1 MEVLL
6 PITTTVKGNREQDGS
21 RTTRQ
26 EQDVSEEPADLE
38 PVTPAKGLPRTS
50 GGVQS
55 VERSVALLETLADLG
70 GRAGLTEIAARTR
83 LPLPTIHR
91 LLRTLTDLG
100 LVRRTDGRQYAL
112 GPRLVPLGEG
122 ASAQLGGFALPFLDR
137 LVKEIGETAN
147 LAMYER
153 DGAVY
158 LAQAQSSHS
167 MRMFTQVGN
176 HVDAHCT
183 GVGKA
188 LLAYMAEDVV
198 DGIIGRAGMTRLT
211 DTTITEPAE
220 LHAELARIRERGYA
234 VDDGEREIGVRC
246 LAVRVPVQGASLALS
261 VSGPAVRVTPDRDRE
276 IAPVLLAVARE
287 LGAEL
292 FGRS

>member
-1 MEVLL
+1 MTED
-6 PITTTVKGNREQDGS
+6 PI
-21 RTTRQ
+21 
-26 EQDVSEEPADLE
+26 DLTA
-38 PVTPAKGLPRTS
+38 PVAAGAAPGPRRAG

-55 VERSVALLETLADLG
+55 VERSAALLEALSDLG
-70 GRAGLTEIAARTR
+70 GRAGLTEIATHTE

-100 LVRRTDGRQYAL
+100 LVRRADNRQYAL

-122 ASAQLGGFALPFLDR
+122 ASSQLGGFARPFLDR
-137 LVKEIGETAN
+137 LVREIGETAN
-147 LAMYER
+147 LAMFER

-158 LAQAQSSHS
+158 LAQVQSPHS
-167 MRMFTQVGN
+167 MRMFTEVGR

-188 LLAYMAEDVV
+188 LLADMPTDAV
-198 DGIIGRAGMTRLT
+198 DQIVGRAGMARLT
-211 DTTITEPAE
+211 DTTITDPTA
-220 LHAELARIRERGYA
+220 LHAELARIRDRGYA

-246 LAVRVPVQGASLALS
+246 LAARVPVAGTWLALS
-261 VSGPAVRVTPDRDRE
+261 VSGPAVRVTPERDAE
-276 IAPVLLAVARE
+276 IAPILLATARE